1 MSLKLNIY
9 TAAFTARCPN
19 DGALI
24 DYKLEIRTPETIMV
38 ERINEATRAHD
49 VGIQEQIAD
58 QLHDSFG
65 GELRLWGT
73 HQGVGIE
80 SVRLLE

>member
-9 TAAFTARCPN
+9 TTTFVARCPN
-19 DGALI
+19 DGAVI
-24 DYKLEIRTPETIMV
+24 EYRLEIRTPETLMV
-38 ERINEATRAHD
+38 ERINEATRGHE

-58 QLHDSFG
+58 QLHDTFG
-65 GELRLWGT
+65 GELRMWGT
-73 HQGVGIE
+73 HQGVDIE